1 MVTWADTDSAIEAE
15 RARRERSVESMTMM
29 TALLM
34 LASAAWLAWPSIDDL
49 MSGRSVDLTSF
60 GAPLLLLL
68 WGIFLQDLAVD
79 APSARSR
86 LGAAASVAWP
96 VLAVLSITGLNSTD
110 AVGLVGSALVMSAA
124 LACRRTSTTVLRG
137 SFGVLRFR
145 SLMTG
150 VGCLSG
156 GVLVLTGERMDTAA
170 GALGL
175 AVLVLAVGD
184 TVHHWFAGD
193 EDRELRKVFRRRL
206 NDLELRLLAMKAN
219 GDAVAQASSLLTT
232 AKEEGHLD
240 VKYGMR
246 VLDECEE
253 DMNRAVSL
261 AGDVDA
267 VRLASLEAVE
277 AAEALAPIVKRPR
290 KAYDMGVREVELGAL
305 REGEQLFRQAK
316 RRANDVIE
324 WWARAEQAI
333 AAAARALDGQR
344 GAGVAHLHELLSDA
358 RTKLNA
364 EQPKEAFEFAVVI
377 PPQLEA
383 DGEALDRAAASVKEA
398 RRQLNATDG
407 LDVVELTDRL
417 ARADEA
423 LDQGHAAQAIGLAD
437 GVVRTLERERRAMD
451 DVRRAMKQKKQ
462 LVQRFEGRSDEADWH
477 QHLAEIE
484 SAAQAKQWSH
494 AATLLERMTTTLDK
508 AGQDTD
514 EALEL
519 YDFVN
524 DGWRI
529 LRNQCDASNI
539 GVEDDDRRACEH
551 AVALAGEAL
560 GVSDIEA
567 CLGHLAEADACME
580 RLRRRV

>member
-15 RARRERSVESMTMM
+15 HVRRQRSVESLTMF

-34 LASAAWLAWPSIDDL
+34 LGSAAWLAWPSMNDL
-49 MSGRSVDLTSF
+49 ISGRSVDLTSF

-86 LGAAASVAWP
+86 LGAATSVAWP
-96 VLAVLSITGLNSTD
+96 VLAVQATSGINGTNAFGMLG
-110 AVGLVGSALVMSAA
+110 GALVLVAA

-150 VGCLSG
+150 IGCLSG

-175 AVLVLAVGD
+175 AVLALAVAD

-193 EDRELRKVFRRRL
+193 EDRDLRKVFRQRL
-206 NDLELRLLAMKAN
+206 NALELRLLEMKAN

-240 VKYGMR
+240 VKYGMQ

-267 VRLASLEAVE
+267 VRLASLDAVE
-277 AAEALAPIVKRPR
+277 RAEALAPVVKRPR
-290 KAYDMGVREVELGAL
+290 KAYAMGVREVELGAL

-333 AAAARALDGQR
+333 TAAARALDGQH
-344 GAGVAHLHELLSDA
+344 GAGVAHLHELLNDA

-364 EQPKEAFEFAVVI
+364 EQPKEAYEFAVVI

-383 DGEALDRAAASVKEA
+383 DGEALDRAAVSVKEA

-407 LDVVELTDRL
+407 LDVADLNDRL
-417 ARADEA
+417 HQADDA
-423 LDQGHAAQAIGLAD
+423 LEQGHAAQAIGLAD

-462 LVQRFEGRSDEADWH
+462 LVQRFEGRSDEATWRER
-477 QHLAEIE
+477 LADIE
-484 SAAQAKQWSH
+484 AAAQSKQWSH
-494 AATLLERMTTTLDK
+494 AATLLERMTATLDK

-539 GVEDDDRRACEH
+539 GVEDDDRRACEE

-567 CLGHLAEADACME
+567 CLGHLATADACME